1 MSLYSLK
8 IKDTEFKV
16 AVISEPARMKEGL
29 AGKPA
34 LGKNKGLL
42 FDFGKEQEVTMNMK
56 KMNYPLDMIFINM
69 SREVV
74 AVRTLEPGNFQ
85 TTVKNVRFVLE
96 VNKDEGAGFVGEL
109 IRCTAELA
117 KAVGMKP
124 CSKEDEEESE
134 ESEEEEEEETAQ
146 EEIQE
151 QEGISVPG
159 SPNVNIIVRVSTVP
173 DSAKQLFKKGGT
185 FKLYEDQVKADANA
199 MQVLDDTGKVLM
211 NIVGGERIFS
221 IEHTEQL
228 VALSKKVDRG
238 EAEEEELGT
247 LMKAIIHKQNTQKP
261 EYV

>member
-96 VNKDEGAGFVGEL
+96 VNKDEAAGFVGEL
-109 IRCTAELA
+109 ISCSPELA
-117 KAVGMKP
+117 AAVGMKP
-124 CSKEDEEESE
+124 CSEQDEKELEEESDKPYE
-134 ESEEEEEEETAQ
+134 DIA
-146 EEIQE
+146 
-151 QEGISVPG
+151 ISTENKPT
-159 SPNVNIIVRVSTVP
+159 NLNIIVRVSTVP
-173 DSAKQLFKKGGT
+173 DNAKQLFKKGGT

-228 VALSKKVDRG
+228 VSLSKKVDRG
-238 EAEEEELGT
+238 EADEEELGI
-247 LMKAIIHKQNTQKP
+247 LMKAIIHKQNTQEP